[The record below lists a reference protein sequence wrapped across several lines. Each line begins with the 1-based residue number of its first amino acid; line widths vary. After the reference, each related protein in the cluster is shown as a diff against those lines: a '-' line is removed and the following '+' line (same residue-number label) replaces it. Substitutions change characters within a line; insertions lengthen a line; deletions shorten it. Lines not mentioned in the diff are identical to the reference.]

1 MLFPSLP
8 DSSKVWLYQ
17 SQTEIPL
24 DLHAEIQQ
32 KLNLFIGGWAAHGT
46 ELFGEATILENYFV
60 VLAVDEAKVKA
71 SGCSIDTSVHFIR
84 SLGESFQL
92 EFFNRMHVLIETN
105 GIKEIV
111 HFSELASHSESFI
124 FDPMITNLGE
134 LRRSWKIKISESR
147 FA

>member
-1 MLFPSLP
+1 MLFPNLP
-8 DSSKVWLYQ
+8 DSSKVWIYQ
-17 SQTEIPL
+17 SQTEISEEMQV
-24 DLHAEIQQ
+24 EIQQ
-32 KLNLFIGGWAAHGT
+32 KLNLFISGWAAHGA
-46 ELFGEATILENYFV
+46 ELFGDTAILENYFV

-92 EFFNRMHVLIETN
+92 DFFKRMHVLIETN

-124 FDPMITNLGE
+124 FDPMITTLGE

-147 FA
+147 FT